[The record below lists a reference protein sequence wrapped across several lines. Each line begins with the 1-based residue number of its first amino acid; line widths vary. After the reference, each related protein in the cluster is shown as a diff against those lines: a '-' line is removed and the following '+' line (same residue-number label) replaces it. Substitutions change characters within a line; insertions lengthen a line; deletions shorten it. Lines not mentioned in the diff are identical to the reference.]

1 MTSKQCTEILLPAYI
16 SYIPLCRQVHALEWD
31 DIPYSKVQMNSS
43 VYPCF
48 QHTHHDLI
56 WQVLS
61 ARQTKIASNDG
72 SLSAEVSA

>member
-1 MTSKQCTEILLPAYI
+1 M
-16 SYIPLCRQVHALEWD
+16 HALEWD
-31 DIPYSKVQMNSS
+31 DIPYNKVQMNSS